1 MIYSIEFIDIFIIL
15 FRNELPLIDY
25 IQMIGNFN
33 PGYIHSS
40 FYPAGYFDMYN
51 VNTVQFLREDG
62 AARLEKIE
70 GSRQSLVKSSDE
82 KVVYDLLFKPP
93 TGILNSKKPLLP
105 KTEMIVSFD
114 RASSELA
121 LINKSADQETTL
133 DGKAI
138 KLKNVFLRAS
148 YYSSPYLRNY
158 FETISANEIPYNYD
172 ECQVFQKNLP
182 QGVST
187 IRLSNLIGGNTPK
200 YLFAGIIESA
210 ALNGDYE
217 KSLTNFQ
224 RHGISEFDLTL
235 DGYSV
240 NGFPIV
246 SEDESPINVYDK
258 FLQTTN
264 RKFNNSCGEQINP
277 GNFTQFHYLYSHK
290 FCGESSE
297 TGWLG
302 VNLKLD
308 APFETNFTLGKRS
321 ICCINLYIFLVVWT
335 CHEIELR
342 IDQFRRIEKLI
353 L

>member
-1 MIYSIEFIDIFIIL
+1 MV
-15 FRNELPLIDY
+15 
-25 IQMIGNFN
+25 GNFN

-40 FYPAGYFDMYN
+40 FYPAGYFDIYN
-51 VNTVQFLREDG
+51 VNSDQFTGEGGED
-62 AARLEKIE
+62 RLEKIE
-70 GSRQSLVKSSDE
+70 LSRQSLVKSSDE

-105 KTEMIVSFD
+105 KTEMIISFD
-114 RASSELA
+114 RANSELA
-121 LINKSADQETTL
+121 LINKIPEQESTL
-133 DGKAI
+133 AGKAI
-138 KLKNVFLRAS
+138 ELKNVFLRAS

-158 FETISANEIPYNYD
+158 FETIATNEIPYHYD

-182 QGVST
+182 LGVST

-210 ALNGDYE
+210 ALNGDYT
-217 KSLTNFQ
+217 KSLTNFR
-224 RHGISEFDLTL
+224 RHEVNEFDLTL

-240 NGFPIV
+240 NDFPIA

-258 FLQTTN
+258 FLKTTN
-264 RKFNNSCGEQINP
+264 RKFNNTCGEQINP

-302 VNLKLD
+302 INLKLD
-308 APFETNFTLGKRS
+308 EPFTSNFTLGNYNNFDILIIILIK
-321 ICCINLYIFLVVWT
+321 IHLFKFIF
-335 CHEIELR
+335 
-342 IDQFRRIEKLI
+342 
-353 L
+353 